1 MLQFVEFDTN
11 ITEKVLVLGADK
23 ALFGDESPEFACA
36 ATRED
41 EHIVLT
47 FEPGARLLFA
57 DENAAAD
64 FLYMVI
70 CHCQYLQM
78 LTTDFGGLM
87 DILGGGIICSTDWN
101 NRDEVPFFTT
111 VLCTNVLPDIDDPEV
126 TFQIMNEC
134 DYEMMERFSDSSQLI
149 MIFGDVKE
157 EHRKL
162 FWVQ

>member
-1 MLQFVEFDTN
+1 MLHFTEFDTN
-11 ITEKVLVLGADK
+11 ITEKVLAFGVDK
-23 ALFGDESPEFACA
+23 ALFGSENPQFACTA
-36 ATRED
+36 VKED
-41 EHIVLT
+41 EHIVLA

-87 DILGGGIICSTDWN
+87 DILGSGVIRSTDWN
-101 NRDEVPFFTT
+101 DRDEVPFFTT

-126 TFQIMNEC
+126 TFQIMNDC
-134 DYEMMERFSDSSQLI
+134 DDEMMERFSDSSQLI

-162 FWVQ
+162 FWVK

>member
-1 MLQFVEFDTN
+1 MLQFVELDTN
-11 ITEKVLVLGADK
+11 ITEKVLSLGVNK
-23 ALFGDESPEFACA
+23 ALFSNESPEFACA
-36 ATRED
+36 ATKEG
-41 EHIVLT
+41 EHIVLA

-87 DILGGGIICSTDWN
+87 DILGRGIIRSTDWN
-101 NRDEVPFFTT
+101 SRDEVPFFTT
-111 VLCTNVLPDIDDPEV
+111 VLCTNVLPDIDDPHA
-126 TFQIMNEC
+126 TFQIMNDC
-134 DYEMMERFSDSSQLI
+134 DDEMMERFSESSQLI

-162 FWVQ
+162 FWVM